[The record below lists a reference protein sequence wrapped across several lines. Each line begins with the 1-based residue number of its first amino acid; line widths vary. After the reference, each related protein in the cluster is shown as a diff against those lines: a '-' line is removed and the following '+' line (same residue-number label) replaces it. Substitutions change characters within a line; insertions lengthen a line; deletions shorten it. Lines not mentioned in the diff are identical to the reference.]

1 MNSLNQLELLY
12 HSLQPGLVSFCKG
25 YVKNEEDAI
34 EIVNDAFLAVWDK
47 KEYLTLD
54 KNLKAYLYKAV
65 KNKSLNFIHKKKLL
79 TNDVEDE
86 IDLDS
91 TYPSPFEI
99 LEFKEAQ
106 ILLDALIDKLP
117 DRCKQIFL
125 LSRKEGM
132 SHKEIAEIMDI
143 STKTIENQIG
153 IAIKIIKTG
162 FAKSNKSALFSLF
175 VF

>member
-1 MNSLNQLELLY
+1 
-12 HSLQPGLVSFCKG
+12 
-25 YVKNEEDAI
+25 VKNEEDAI

-54 KNLKAYLYKAV
+54 NNLRAYLYKTV
-65 KNKSLNFIHKKKLL
+65 KNKSLNFIQKKKLL
-79 TNDVEDE
+79 TNDVEEE

-91 TYPSPFEI
+91 SYPSPFEI

-106 ILLDALIDKLP
+106 KILDALIDELP

-153 IAIKIIKTG
+153 IAIKIIRAG
-162 FAKSNKSALFSLF
+162 FAKSNKSALLSFFLF
-175 VF
+175 

>member
-1 MNSLNQLELLY
+1 MLY

-54 KNLKAYLYKAV
+54 NNLKAYLFKTV
-65 KNKSLNFIHKKKLL
+65 KNKSLNFIQKKKLL
-79 TNDVEDE
+79 TNEVEE
-86 IDLDS
+86 EMDLDS
-91 TYPSPFEI
+91 SYPSPFEI

-106 ILLDALIDKLP
+106 KLLDGLIDELP
-117 DRCKQIFL
+117 HRCKQIFI

-132 SHKEIAEIMDI
+132 SHKEIAEIMGI

-153 IAIKIIKTG
+153 IAIKIIRAG
-162 FAKSNKSALFSLF
+162 FAKSNKSAFLSLLLF
-175 VF
+175 

>member
-1 MNSLNQLELLY
+1 
-12 HSLQPGLVSFCKG
+12 
-25 YVKNEEDAI
+25 
-34 EIVNDAFLAVWDK
+34 
-47 KEYLTLD
+47 LTLD
-54 KNLKAYLYKAV
+54 NNLRAYLYKAV
-65 KNKSLNFIHKKKLL
+65 KNKSLNFIQKKKLL
-79 TNDVEDE
+79 TNDVEEE

-91 TYPSPFEI
+91 SYPSPFEI

-106 ILLDALIDKLP
+106 KILDALIDELP

-153 IAIKIIKTG
+153 IAIKIIRAG
-162 FAKSNKSALFSLF
+162 FAKSNKSALLSFFLF
-175 VF
+175 